1 MKHIFILALIIFAVY
16 IIGRDPGVIYITLA
30 WLIPAIFMLAGTYFT
45 ETKSNTPGMADTI
58 FNKLTGTSSQNPKKR
73 N

>member
-16 IIGRDPGVIYITLA
+16 IIGREPGVIYITLA
-30 WLIPAIFMLAGTYFT
+30 WLIPAIFMLAGIYFT
-45 ETKSNTPGMADTI
+45 EEKSDAPGIADTL
-58 FNKLTGTSSQNPKKR
+58 FNKLTGTSSQSPKKR